1 MLYAPINAQTWEKIS
16 DMSSFSGTQY
26 SLERNTRDW
35 RLVPSGEGSNQAG
48 KGVEV
53 RTVIV
58 SPPTIKVS
66 SIID

>member
-35 RLVPSGEGSNQAG
+35 RLVPSGEGSKQAG